1 MITFPFPFLNIFLFS
16 PKFLTVLSP
25 LCLVFDILLTNPH
38 QNFNHISKTPLTT
51 LRCTKY
57 SIDST
62 LGKKSLPGPSDASWE
77 HSCHAGISHCRT
89 QRFPLASFMLDLL
102 FPVSLVVFSPHFLPH
117 FSGPSPLV
125 AFRRPVCLKRS
136 SFCPHI

>member
-1 MITFPFPFLNIFLFS
+1 MPSPCKGTLPMTLFSQYNYTKTFKDQHYYDYITTLLSGEPCGKLNFPFPFLNILLFS
-16 PKFLTVLSP
+16 PKFLTVPSP

-38 QNFNHISKTPLTT
+38 QNFNHISKIPLIT

-57 SIDST
+57 SINST

-89 QRFPLASFMLDLL
+89 
-102 FPVSLVVFSPHFLPH
+102 
-117 FSGPSPLV
+117 
-125 AFRRPVCLKRS
+125 
-136 SFCPHI
+136 